1 MPSEPLELECTKHA
15 VDVIEERRIPVEWV
29 ERVMYEP
36 ELRTPDPPVHEVER
50 FYRTIPELGDRV
62 LRVAMNTRSTD
73 WRVISVF
80 FDRNMRGKL

>member
-1 MPSEPLELECTKHA
+1 MPSEPLELEYTKHA

-29 ERVMYEP
+29 ERVVSEP
-36 ELRTPDPPVHEVER
+36 ELRTPDPLDHEVER
-50 FYRTIPELGDRV
+50 FYRTIPEYGDRV
-62 LRVAMNTRSTD
+62 LRVAVNTRSTI